1 MYLKNRLVAPGGITL
16 GGVPIDLTRI
26 GIPVY
31 LQAGR
36 EDHIA
41 PVNSVFKA
49 TRHFRGAVRFM
60 VAGSGHI
67 AGVINPPALK
77 KYQYWTNETQPDTLS
92 AWFDSAQ
99 EHPGSWWP
107 DWHRWLSKKS
117 GKRVAARIPGAG
129 RLACIEDAPG
139 SYVKMK

>member
-1 MYLKNRLVAPGGITL
+1 
-16 GGVPIDLTRI
+16 
-26 GIPVY
+26 
-31 LQAGR
+31 
-36 EDHIA
+36 
-41 PVNSVFKA
+41 
-49 TRHFRGAVRFM
+49 
-60 VAGSGHI
+60 
-67 AGVINPPALK
+67 VINPPALK